1 MEFSH
6 IPVMLNECI
15 EGLNINPSGIY
26 VDGTLGGAGHSTEI
40 LKRLKKGKLI
50 AIDKDIEAINSSKPK
65 LESISS
71 NFEIIHNDFNN
82 FKSIMQSLNIDK
94 VDGILLD
101 LGVSSY
107 QVDNPE
113 RGFSYRYD
121 SKLDMRMD
129 REQYFTAFDVVN
141 NYTEERLVNIL
152 YEYGDE
158 SFARKIARNIVTA
171 RKIKPIETTSELV
184 KLIER
189 AYPSKIIH
197 KGGSVSKK
205 TFQAIRIEVNGE
217 LSRLKETLSDMIDAL
232 KVGGRLCVI
241 TFHSAEDKI
250 VKHLFKEKSLKCI
263 CPKEAIKC
271 TCNHQP
277 DVKLITRKAIVA
289 SEEELKINKRS
300 HSAKLRIVEKVKE

>member
-15 EGLNINPSGIY
+15 EGLNIKPNGTYI
-26 VDGTLGGAGHSTEI
+26 DGTLGGAGHSSEI
-40 LKRLKKGKLI
+40 LKRLTSGKLI
-50 AIDKDIEAINSSKPK
+50 AIDKDTDAINASREKLSK
-65 LESISS
+65 ISS
-71 NFEIIHNDFNN
+71 NFEIVHNDFNN
-82 FKSIMQSLNIDK
+82 IKSILDQLRIEK

-129 REQYFTAFDVVN
+129 KDQHFTAYEVVN
-141 NYTEERLVNIL
+141 GYTEERLIKIL

-158 SFARKIARNIVTA
+158 SFAKKIVRNIITA
-171 RKIKPIETTSELV
+171 RKTKPIETTSELV
-184 KLIER
+184 ELIER
-189 AYPSKIIH
+189 AYPSKILH
-197 KGGSVSKK
+197 KGGSVAKK

-217 LSRLKETLSDMIDAL
+217 LNRLENTLSDMIDSL
-232 KVGGRLCVI
+232 NEGGRLCVI

-250 VKHLFKEKSLKCI
+250 VKHLFKDKAIKCI

-271 TCNHQP
+271 TCNHKP
-277 DVKLITRKAIVA
+277 DVKLITRKSITA
-289 SEEELKINKRS
+289 SEEELATNKRS
-300 HSAKLRIVEKVKE
+300 HSAKLRIVEKL